1 VLENSWYR
9 AAQLQGEST
18 HAAGTPCT
26 LTFVSPPPLRLRR
39 VAGLNI
45 DPSLQDSG
53 VTDGGAGA
61 AGFEA
66 NVYESVSQGMGVN
79 GIEIDRAAAEENN
92 QSGAPQELS
101 GGFKFDPSQGI
112 EQFEE

>member
-53 VTDGGAGA
+53 VTDGGVGA